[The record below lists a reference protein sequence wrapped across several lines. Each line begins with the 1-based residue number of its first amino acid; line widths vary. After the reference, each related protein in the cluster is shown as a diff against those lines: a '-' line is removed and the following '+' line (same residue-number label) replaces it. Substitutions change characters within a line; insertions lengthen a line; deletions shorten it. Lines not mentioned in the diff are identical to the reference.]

1 MVELLRRE
9 TGRGYLNAARRWHVP
24 EAFPCCLRIQSDI
37 EKLDE
42 TVSRP
47 THVRH
52 QWPAILAGLFLSG
65 LIVMACSSTGQ
76 FTKDG
81 HQVDPL
87 VAVARAGPAHCGWQ
101 SATFLTLGWPL
112 GRRALFASEARQYI
126 NDPNGVVPHADLRGT
141 LDLHAKLPPD
151 AKPTGYW
158 KGDAQLYLAPSDQ
171 DVAAYF
177 VGGGHVERWPR
188 ADPMTVCS

>member
-1 MVELLRRE
+1 M
-9 TGRGYLNAARRWHVP
+9 P
-24 EAFPCCLRIQSDI
+24 EALPYCLRLQSDI
-37 EKLDE
+37 DKLDK
-42 TVSRP
+42 TVSHP
-47 THVRH
+47 PYVRH
-52 QWPAILAGLFLSG
+52 QWPTVLAGLFLSG
-65 LIVMACSSTGQ
+65 LLLIACSSADQ

-81 HQVDPL
+81 HQVDPS

-101 SATFLTLGWPL
+101 SATILILGWPL
-112 GRRALFASEARQYI
+112 GRHALFASEARQYI
-126 NDPNGVVPHADLRGT
+126 SDPNGVIPHTNLRST

-158 KGDAQLYLAPSDQ
+158 KGDAQLYLASSDQ

-188 ADPMTVCS
+188 SDPMEACS